1 MNKVGVITGGS
12 SGIGQALTVQL
23 ANSYAV
29 LYVCGRKIKSLQ
41 KTIELCKGKSAS
53 IVPIIMDLNDKQS
66 IANGAEEIIKREDKI
81 HLLVNNAGQS
91 QRSLVKDTSEEVEAK
106 IMQVNYFGQVQLT
119 RLLLPCMQKN
129 ANGSRILITSSIV
142 GKFGYPLRSTYS
154 ASKHALHGFFES
166 LRFEEKKNGI
176 FVQFLIIGRV
186 QTQVSVN
193 ALMAEGETYGK
204 MDKGQAG
211 GITAEAC
218 ARKIESALQ
227 SNRKEVLI
235 GGKELLMVKF
245 KKYLPFLF
253 YKIAEK
259 ESNHV

>member
-1 MNKVGVITGGS
+1 MSKVGVITGAS

-23 ANSYAV
+23 SNSYST
-29 LYVCGRKIKSLQ
+29 LYICGRKLESLQ
-41 KTIELCKGKSAS
+41 QTKDMCSAS
-53 IVPIIMDLNDKQS
+53 KAEIIPILLDLNDKVS
-66 IANGAEEIIKREDKI
+66 IKKAAVEIAKKDPKI

-91 QRSLVKDTSEEVEAK
+91 QRSLVKDTSEEVEAI
-106 IMQVNYFGQVQLT
+106 IMQINYFGQVQLT
-119 RLLLPCMQKN
+119 KLLLPALQKAGN
-129 ANGSRILITSSIV
+129 SRILITSSIV

-176 FVQFLIIGRV
+176 FVQFLVIGRV
-186 QTQVSVN
+186 QTNVSVN
-193 ALMAEGETYGK
+193 ALTAEGETYGK
-204 MDKGQAG
+204 IDKGQAG
-211 GITAEAC
+211 GISAQAC
-218 ARKIESALQ
+218 AKKIEAALQ

>member
-1 MNKVGVITGGS
+1 MNKVGVITGAS
-12 SGIGQALTVQL
+12 SGIGQALTVRL
-23 ANSYAV
+23 SNSYSV
-29 LYVCGRKIKSLQ
+29 LYICGRKLTSLQ
-41 KTIELCKGKSAS
+41 KTVDLCLEGGAKL
-53 IVPIIMDLNDKQS
+53 VPIVMDLNDKDS
-66 IANGAEEIIKREDKI
+66 IKNAATEIIKQEDQI

-91 QRSLVKDTSEEVEAK
+91 QRSLVKDTSEEVEAML
-106 IMQVNYFGQVQLT
+106 MQVNYFGPVQLT
-119 RLLLPCMQKN
+119 KLVLPALEKGK
-129 ANGSRILITSSIV
+129 GSRILITSSIV

-154 ASKHALHGFFES
+154 AAKHALHGYFES

-176 FVQFLIIGRV
+176 FVQFLVIGRV

-193 ALMAEGETYGK
+193 ALTAGGEQYGK
-204 MDKGQAG
+204 MDNGQAS
-211 GITAEAC
+211 GISSEAC
-218 ARKIESALQ
+218 AIKIEAALQ

-259 ESNHV
+259 ENNHV

>member
-1 MNKVGVITGGS
+1 MSKVGVITGAS

-23 ANSYAV
+23 SNSYST
-29 LYVCGRKIKSLQ
+29 LYICGRKLESLQ
-41 KTIELCKGKSAS
+41 QTKDMCSAS
-53 IVPIIMDLNDKQS
+53 KAEIIPILLDLNDKVS
-66 IANGAEEIIKREDKI
+66 IKKAAVEIAEKDSKI

-91 QRSLVKDTSEEVEAK
+91 QRSLVKDTSEEVEAM
-106 IMQVNYFGQVQLT
+106 IMQINYFGQVQLT
-119 RLLLPCMQKN
+119 KLLLPALQKAGN
-129 ANGSRILITSSIV
+129 SRILITSSIV

-176 FVQFLIIGRV
+176 FVQFLVIGRV
-186 QTQVSVN
+186 QTNVSVN
-193 ALMAEGETYGK
+193 ALTAEGETYGK

-211 GITAEAC
+211 GISAEAC
-218 ARKIESALQ
+218 AKKIEAALQ

>member
-1 MNKVGVITGGS
+1 MNKVGVITGAS
-12 SGIGQALTVQL
+12 SGIGQALTIQL
-23 ANSYAV
+23 ANSYSR
-29 LYVCGRKIKSLQ
+29 LYICGRKLEGLKR
-41 KTIELCKGKSAS
+41 TMDLCSGKSAELIP
-53 IVPIIMDLNDKQS
+53 IVMDLNDKTS
-66 IANGAEEIIKREDKI
+66 IKKAASEILGKDGEI

-91 QRSLVKDTSEEVEAK
+91 QRSLVKDTSEEVEAM
-106 IMQVNYFGQVQLT
+106 IMQINYFGQVQLAK
-119 RLLLPCMQKN
+119 LLLPALQK
-129 ANGSRILITSSIV
+129 AHGSRILITSSIV

-176 FVQFLIIGRV
+176 FVQFLVIGRV

-193 ALMAEGETYGK
+193 ALTAGGETYGK

-218 ARKIESALQ
+218 AKKIEAALQ

>member
-1 MNKVGVITGGS
+1 MSKVGVITGAS
-12 SGIGQALTVQL
+12 SGIGKALTIQL
-23 ANSYAV
+23 AQSYSK
-29 LYVCGRKIKSLQ
+29 LYICGRKLESLK
-41 KTIELCKGKSAS
+41 KTMDLRVGKSAE
-53 IVPIIMDLNDKQS
+53 IIPVVMDLNDKIS
-66 IANGAEEIIKREDKI
+66 TKKAATEILEMEPII

-91 QRSLVKDTSEEVEAK
+91 QRSLVKDTSEEVEAM
-106 IMQVNYFGQVQLT
+106 IMQINYFGQVQLT
-119 RLLLPCMQKN
+119 KLLLPALQK
-129 ANGSRILITSSIV
+129 AKSSRILITSSIV

-166 LRFEEKKNGI
+166 LRFEEKKNSI
-176 FVQFLIIGRV
+176 FVQFLVIGRV
-186 QTQVSVN
+186 QTNVSVN
-193 ALMAEGETYGK
+193 ALTAEGETYGK

-211 GITAEAC
+211 GISAEAC
-218 ARKIESALQ
+218 AIKIEAALQ

>member
-1 MNKVGVITGGS
+1 MNKIGVITGAS
-12 SGIGQALTVQL
+12 SGIGQALTVEL
-23 ANSYAV
+23 ANSYTV
-29 LYVCGRKIKSLQ
+29 LYVCGRKIEGLQ
-41 KTIELCKGKSAS
+41 KTIELCQGRSAS
-53 IVPIIMDLNDKQS
+53 IVPIVMDLNDKHS
-66 IANGAEEIIKREDKI
+66 IANGAVEIIKREDKI

-119 RLLLPCMQKN
+119 RLLLPCMQN

-176 FVQFLIIGRV
+176 FVQFLVIGRV

-193 ALMAEGETYGK
+193 ALTAEGETYGK

>member
-1 MNKVGVITGGS
+1 MSKVGVITGAS
-12 SGIGQALTVQL
+12 SGIGQALTIQL
-23 ANSYAV
+23 CRSFST
-29 LYVCGRKIKSLQ
+29 LYLCGRKLESLK
-41 KTIELCKGKSAS
+41 KTIELCSAENTELIP
-53 IVPIIMDLNDKQS
+53 IVMDLNDKNS
-66 IANGAEEIIKREDKI
+66 IRTASTEILKKGNEI

-91 QRSLVKDTSEEVEAK
+91 QRSLAKDTSEEVEAM
-106 IMQVNYFGQVQLT
+106 IMQINYFGPVQLT
-119 RLLLPCMQKN
+119 KLLLPAMQK
-129 ANGSRILITSSIV
+129 AKGSRILITSSIV

-166 LRFEEKKNGI
+166 LRFEEKKNSI
-176 FVQFLIIGRV
+176 FVQFLVIGRV

-193 ALMAEGETYGK
+193 ALTAEGNSYGK
-204 MDKGQAG
+204 MDDGQAG
-211 GITAEAC
+211 GISSKAC
-218 ARKIESALQ
+218 AKKIEAALQ

>member
-1 MNKVGVITGGS
+1 
-12 SGIGQALTVQL
+12 
-23 ANSYAV
+23 
-29 LYVCGRKIKSLQ
+29 
-41 KTIELCKGKSAS
+41 
-53 IVPIIMDLNDKQS
+53 
-66 IANGAEEIIKREDKI
+66 
-81 HLLVNNAGQS
+81 LVNNAGQS
-91 QRSLVKDTSEEVEAK
+91 QRSLVKDTSEEVEAM
-106 IMQVNYFGQVQLT
+106 IMQINYFGQVQLT
-119 RLLLPCMQKN
+119 KLLLPALQKAGN
-129 ANGSRILITSSIV
+129 SRILITSSIV
-142 GKFGYPLRSTYS
+142 GKFGYPLRSAYS

-176 FVQFLIIGRV
+176 FVQFLVIGRV
-186 QTQVSVN
+186 QTNVSVN
-193 ALMAEGETYGK
+193 ALTAEGETYGK

-211 GITAEAC
+211 GISAQAC
-218 ARKIESALQ
+218 AKKIEAALQ

>member
-1 MNKVGVITGGS
+1 MNKVGVITGAS
-12 SGIGQALTVQL
+12 SGIGQALTIQL
-23 ANSYAV
+23 SGSFST
-29 LYVCGRKIKSLQ
+29 LYVCGRKLESLE
-41 KTIELCKGKSAS
+41 KTMDLCVGKPAK
-53 IVPIIMDLNDKQS
+53 IVPVVMDLNNKES
-66 IANGAEEIIKREDKI
+66 IAKAATGIIEKETEI

-91 QRSLVKDTSEEVEAK
+91 QRSLVKDTSEEVEAM
-106 IMQVNYFGQVQLT
+106 IMQINYFGQVQLT
-119 RLLLPCMQKN
+119 KLLLPALQKGKN
-129 ANGSRILITSSIV
+129 SRILITSSIV

-176 FVQFLIIGRV
+176 FVQFLVIGRV
-186 QTQVSVN
+186 QTNVSVN
-193 ALMAEGETYGK
+193 ALTAEGETYGK

-211 GITAEAC
+211 GISAEAC
-218 ARKIESALQ
+218 ARKIEAALQ

>member
-1 MNKVGVITGGS
+1 MNKIAIITGAS

-23 ANSYAV
+23 ANNYTRI
-29 LYVCGRKIKSLQ
+29 YICGRKLESLQ
-41 KTIELCKGKSAS
+41 KTADLCAAKSAEC
-53 IVPIIMDLNDKQS
+53 IPLLLDLNDKVS
-66 IANGAEEIIKREDKI
+66 IKEAADKILAEETVI

-91 QRSLVKDTSEEVEAK
+91 QRSLVKNTSEEVETLL
-106 IMQVNYFGQVQLT
+106 MQTNYLGPVQFT
-119 RLLLPCMQKN
+119 KLLLPVLQK
-129 ANGSRILITSSIV
+129 ANGSRIAITSSIV

-154 ASKHALHGFFES
+154 AAKHALHGFFES
-166 LRFEEKKNGI
+166 LRFEEKKNSI
-176 FVQFLIIGRV
+176 FVQLLIIGRV

-193 ALMAEGETYGK
+193 ALMAGGKQYGK
-204 MDKGQAG
+204 MDAGQAG
-211 GITAEAC
+211 GITSKVC
-218 ARKIESALQ
+218 AQRIEKALQ

-253 YKIAEK
+253 YRIAEK

>member
-1 MNKVGVITGGS
+1 MNKVGVITGAS
-12 SGIGQALTVQL
+12 SGIGQALTIQL
-23 ANSYAV
+23 SNSYSR
-29 LYVCGRKIKSLQ
+29 LYICGRKLESLK
-41 KTIELCKGKSAS
+41 KTMDLCSGKDAEL
-53 IVPIIMDLNDKQS
+53 VPIVMDLNDKAS
-66 IANGAEEIIKREDKI
+66 IKKAAAEILGKDDEI

-91 QRSLVKDTSEEVEAK
+91 QRSLVKDTSEEVEAM
-106 IMQVNYFGQVQLT
+106 IMQINYFGQVQLT
-119 RLLLPCMQKN
+119 KLLLPALQK
-129 ANGSRILITSSIV
+129 AHGSRILITSSIV

-176 FVQFLIIGRV
+176 FVQFLVIGRV

-193 ALMAEGETYGK
+193 ALTAGGETYGK

-218 ARKIESALQ
+218 AKKIEDALQ

>member
-1 MNKVGVITGGS
+1 MSKVGVITGAS
-12 SGIGQALTVQL
+12 SGIGQAITVRL
-23 ANSYAV
+23 SNGYST
-29 LYVCGRKIKSLQ
+29 LYICGRKLESLQ
-41 KTIELCKGKSAS
+41 KTMDLCSAS
-53 IVPIIMDLNDKQS
+53 KAEIIPIILDLNDKFS
-66 IANGAEEIIKREDKI
+66 IKKAAVEIRGKEPKI

-91 QRSLVKDTSEEVEAK
+91 QRSLVKDTSEEVEAM
-106 IMQVNYFGQVQLT
+106 IMQINYFGQVQLT
-119 RLLLPCMQKN
+119 KLLLPALQN
-129 ANGSRILITSSIV
+129 AQSSRILITSSIV

-166 LRFEEKKNGI
+166 LRFEEKKNSI
-176 FVQFLIIGRV
+176 FVQFLVIGRV
-186 QTQVSVN
+186 QTNVSVN
-193 ALMAEGETYGK
+193 ALTAEGETYGK

-211 GITAEAC
+211 GISAEAC
-218 ARKIESALQ
+218 AIKIEAALQ

>member
-1 MNKVGVITGGS
+1 MSKVGVITGAS

-23 ANSYAV
+23 ANSYSI
-29 LYVCGRKIKSLQ
+29 LYICGRKLDSLEITV
-41 KTIELCKGKSAS
+41 KLCSGKSAK
-53 IVPIIMDLNDKQS
+53 IVPVVMDLNNKES
-66 IANGAEEIIKREDKI
+66 IKKAAAEITNKEEKI

-91 QRSLVKDTSEEVEAK
+91 QRSLVKDTSEEVEAR
-106 IMQVNYFGQVQLT
+106 IMQINYFGQVQLT
-119 RLLLPCMQKN
+119 KLLLTALQK
-129 ANGSRILITSSIV
+129 AQGSRILITSSIV

-166 LRFEEKKNGI
+166 LRFEEKKNSI
-176 FVQFLIIGRV
+176 FVQFLVIGRV

-193 ALMAEGETYGK
+193 ALTAGGETYGK
-204 MDKGQAG
+204 MDNGQAG
-211 GITAEAC
+211 GISAEVC
-218 ARKIESALQ
+218 AKKIEAALQ

>member
-1 MNKVGVITGGS
+1 MSKVGVITGAS

-23 ANSYAV
+23 SNSYSI
-29 LYVCGRKIKSLQ
+29 LYICGRKLESLQ
-41 KTIELCKGKSAS
+41 KTIDLCSGKSAELIP
-53 IVPIIMDLNDKQS
+53 IVMDLNDKVS
-66 IANGAEEIIKREDKI
+66 IKKAASEILDQDAEI

-91 QRSLVKDTSEEVEAK
+91 QRSLVKDTSEELEAM
-106 IMQVNYFGQVQLT
+106 IMQINYFGQVQLT
-119 RLLLPCMQKN
+119 KLLLPVLQK
-129 ANGSRILITSSIV
+129 AHGSRILITSSIV

-176 FVQFLIIGRV
+176 FVQFLVIGRV

-193 ALMAEGETYGK
+193 ALTAGGETYGK

-218 ARKIESALQ
+218 AKKIEDALQ